1 MLKLVISFSQLCICL
16 WPQYHKR
23 MSLQFVRRKTTVSWY
38 INISQLTVVTC
49 YMLLVLNNVLKYT
62 LSDNLYPFCQT
73 IDHISFLSR
82 YQPYHFCHTINFY
95 IFSVN
100 LSTISSQLLQQ
111 KMFCRSRWTI
121 TVQSII
127 VYLVNYPLLKDTF
140 VVSFQFHHF
149 TCSF

>member
-1 MLKLVISFSQLCICL
+1 MYL
-16 WPQYHKR
+16 
-23 MSLQFVRRKTTVSWY
+23 SLTA
-38 INISQLTVVTC
+38 ISQENVFTIREEENYSIMIYKHLTTNSC
-49 YMLLVLNNVLKYT
+49 YMLLVFNNVLKYT
-62 LSDNLYPFCQT
+62 LCDNLYPFCQT

-82 YQPYHFCHTINFY
+82 YQPYHFCHTINLY